1 MVDLLLSSSFSTRGI
16 LVESGIQVY
25 DGGNVIIFLLHPH
38 ILLLSS
44 FSIHRTWRMTHII
57 TTHLFLLLV
66 LTLFFYNLSNTSDDI
81 TTDVMF
87 DNILWSSFPYLVFFL
102 SRHVGPCTSMP
113 L

>member
-25 DGGNVIIFLLHPH
+25 DGGNVIIFLLHPR

-57 TTHLFLLLV
+57 TTHLFLVVGSHSILLRS
-66 LTLFFYNLSNTSDDI
+66 L
-81 TTDVMF
+81 
-87 DNILWSSFPYLVFFL
+87 
-102 SRHVGPCTSMP
+102 
-113 L
+113 